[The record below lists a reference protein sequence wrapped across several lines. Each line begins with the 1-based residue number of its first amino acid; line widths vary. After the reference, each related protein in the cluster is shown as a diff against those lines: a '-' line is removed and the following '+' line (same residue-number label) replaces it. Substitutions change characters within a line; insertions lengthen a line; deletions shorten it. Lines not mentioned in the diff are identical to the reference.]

1 MFDFS
6 SHFQVLDD
14 IRLNFT
20 AGSLF
25 VMNIIIAFIM
35 FGISLNIKISEFK
48 EVLTKPKAFIVGI
61 ISQFMLLPLVT
72 FLLVKIINPSPS
84 VALGMILV
92 AACPGG
98 NVSNFISYI
107 SKGNLSLSVMLTS
120 FSTITCVILTPFNF
134 WFYGSLYS
142 RGIDIPWVSI
152 SFWEMF
158 QTAILLIGLPVVL
171 GIIVGKYFPKFK
183 EKAKK
188 PVSWLSI
195 AILALFIAMALKNN
209 FNYFIQYI
217 HLIFILVLLHNGIA
231 YLSGYLAG
239 KVSRLDRRDVK
250 TITIETG
257 IQNSGLGLILIF
269 NPHLFAGNGGMAF
282 VAAWWGIWHIA
293 AGFAIAGLSRW
304 RDRKLIKR
312 EKL

>member
-6 SHFQVLDD
+6 SYFQVFDG

-20 AGSLF
+20 AVSLF

-35 FGISLNIKISEFK
+35 FGISLNVKISEFK

-61 ISQFMLLPLVT
+61 VSQFVLLPLVT

-120 FSTITCVILTPFNF
+120 FSTVACVIFTPFNF
-134 WFYGSLYS
+134 WLYGSLYS
-142 RGIDIPWVSI
+142 RGSNIPWVSI

-171 GIIVGKYFPKFK
+171 GIIVGRYFPKFK
-183 EKAKK
+183 ERAKK
-188 PVSWLSI
+188 PVSWFSI
-195 AILALFIAMALKNN
+195 VILLFFIVMALKNN
-209 FNYFIQYI
+209 FNYFIQHI

-239 KVSRLDRRDVK
+239 KLSRLDRRDAK

-269 NPHLFAGNGGMAF
+269 NPHLFDGNGGMAF
-282 VAAWWGIWHIA
+282 VAAWWGIWHIV
-293 AGFAIAGLSRW
+293 AGFAVAGLFRW
-304 RDRKLIKR
+304 RDRRLVKTGKL
-312 EKL
+312 